1 LHDSDQRSN
10 RGDLGATTLK
20 AMEARVAAELRRA
33 AMLSTAAA
41 LLWLPQAGLV
51 AWGLARLGGGDA
63 AAALPAAAAFVTLA
77 AVQAAPISSS
87 SSSTPTTRRAP

>member
-1 LHDSDQRSN
+1 MCDIVSREGTSLHDSDQRSN

-41 LLWLPQAGLV
+41 LLWL
-51 AWGLARLGGGDA
+51 
-63 AAALPAAAAFVTLA
+63 
-77 AVQAAPISSS
+77 
-87 SSSTPTTRRAP
+87 